1 MKGKFLSIAD
11 FIVPNTGTQTAFA
24 LATASGAE
32 RVIIGINEQ
41 GRLTATLYQ
50 ETVTG
55 PKLESGSRHSLL
67 VRVHSHHE
75 KPDEL
80 SVQLGPPGEIS
91 TEPENWTL
99 NNRQGSSNANLS
111 RVTLRSK
118 TAGFGN
124 VRVAPNRES
133 LAKTEIVEGTE
144 ASQKNDAH
152 GHTFEKRSKSVC

>member
-1 MKGKFLSIAD
+1 MIVACQSWMCILSSTAVAPCLHPLKPRRTGAPIKTLGKANS
-11 FIVPNTGTQTAFA
+11 
-24 LATASGAE
+24 
-32 RVIIGINEQ
+32 
-41 GRLTATLYQ
+41 YQ
-50 ETVTG
+50 Y
-55 PKLESGSRHSLL
+55 
-67 VRVHSHHE
+67 
-75 KPDEL
+75 EL

-111 RVTLRSK
+111 RITLRSK

-144 ASQKNDAH
+144 ASQKKMTLMVILLRNGLNH
-152 GHTFEKRSKSVC
+152 SVRKISLSPLLVER